1 MTKKHTALFIIALV
15 LLLPVLANMGL
26 WFYVCADESL
36 VTFEETRDAYLSYFP
51 ASFQKPRI
59 LTLLNVLFLGIAGGI
74 FLRLSLSA
82 ARGLKITCLILTIFC
97 GVLFAWN
104 VFSLM

>member
-1 MTKKHTALFIIALV
+1 MKRHIVLFIIALI
-15 LLLPVLANMGL
+15 LLLPVLVNMGL

-51 ASFQKPRI
+51 ASFQKPRT
-59 LTLLNVLFLGIAGGI
+59 LTLLNVLFLGIAGSI
-74 FLRLSLSA
+74 FLRLSLWA
-82 ARGLKITCLILTIFC
+82 ARALKTICLILTIFC